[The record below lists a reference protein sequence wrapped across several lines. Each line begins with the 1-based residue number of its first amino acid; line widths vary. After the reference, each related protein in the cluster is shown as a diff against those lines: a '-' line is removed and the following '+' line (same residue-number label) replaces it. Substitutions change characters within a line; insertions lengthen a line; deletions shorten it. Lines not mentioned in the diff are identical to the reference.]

1 MLLFDQIDRYK
12 TVVTPVWPFFLVA
25 LGGRRFA
32 AARMSAGDRGS
43 LALESR
49 ELSRDD
55 DERGN
60 NGKTLGLV
68 KFGVLQK
75 ESVWELRGTVI

>member
-1 MLLFDQIDRYK
+1 MMLFDRYK
-12 TVVTPVWPFFLVA
+12 AVVAPVWPFFLVA

-43 LALESR
+43 MALESR

-55 DERGN
+55 ER
-60 NGKTLGLV
+60 K
-68 KFGVLQK
+68 
-75 ESVWELRGTVI
+75 

>member
-1 MLLFDQIDRYK
+1 MLLFDRYK
-12 TVVTPVWPFFLVA
+12 AVMALVWPFFLVA
-25 LGGRRFA
+25 LGGKHFA

-43 LALESR
+43 MALERR

-75 ESVWELRGTVI
+75 ERVWELRGTVI